1 MENAPVPFA
10 SFRIF
15 AVVAVVA
22 AQLCFACGVAT
33 AIAAAAAACEAA
45 GAAAAAGVVETRDVV
60 VVVVVVAAAATS
72 GGRRR
77 PVGDIEALP
86 LSRLEADRIHFR
98 FLVSVL
104 EKWCREGG
112 PRLLLLLRRL
122 RGSGDVVDGR
132 GSFGLEQLALLI
144 EVFVADPSSRGRVET
159 FNL

>member
-1 MENAPVPFA
+1 M
-10 SFRIF
+10 
-15 AVVAVVA
+15 VA

-60 VVVVVVAAAATS
+60 VVVVVAAATS

-77 PVGDIEALP
+77 PVGDVEALP
-86 LSRLEADRIHFR
+86 LSRLEANRIHFR